1 MKKWNG
7 ASIIVIRDN
16 KLLIVKSKSE
26 QKWSIPTGGLEG
38 NEIAEEAAVREA
50 FEETGYRISVIN
62 HIDTTSKVVKDYEVT
77 VDYFL
82 GEVISGEILVN
93 DPDEEIEEV
102 KWISKNEMSSIEWLY
117 PEDITLI
124 NKYQ

>member
-1 MKKWNG
+1 M
-7 ASIIVIRDN
+7 
-16 KLLIVKSKSE
+16 
-26 QKWSIPTGGLEG
+26 PTGGLEG